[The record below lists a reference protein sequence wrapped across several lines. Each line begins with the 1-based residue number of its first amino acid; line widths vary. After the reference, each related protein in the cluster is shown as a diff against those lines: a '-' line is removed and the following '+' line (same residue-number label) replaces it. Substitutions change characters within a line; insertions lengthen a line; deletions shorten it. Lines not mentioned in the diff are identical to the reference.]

1 MIKVNNKHWIS
12 TASPL
17 ENKEINPGLLFST
30 DTTDFSKKTEF
41 HSHPWIQFI
50 YTRTGTVYVE
60 VDAKFWHLPPLHG
73 VWIPKGSLH
82 SLWSSEKAEYVCIN
96 INKDYDRAMNNTGS
110 KLVEIT
116 PIIDSYSEYFLSH
129 SAGFIKAQELKE
141 CAFIHFLLEL
151 NEVSFTLPYP
161 VTPELIALCREI
173 QSEPGLSHT
182 PEQCAK
188 KLSIS
193 MSTFVRRFKKET
205 GLTYQEWRLR
215 MRLLQS
221 ITRIRKNESILNIA
235 LDTGYSSASAYI
247 YAFKKVFG
255 ISPTKYDSNHQK

>member
-1 MIKVNNKHWIS
+1 MIKINNKHWIS
-12 TASPL
+12 TSSPL
-17 ENKEINPGLLFST
+17 ENKKINTGLLFST

-41 HSHPWIQFI
+41 HSHSWIQFI

-60 VDAKFWHLPPLHG
+60 VDEKFWHLPPLHG
-73 VWIPKGSLH
+73 VWLPKDSSH
-82 SLWSSEKAEYVCIN
+82 ALWSSEKAEYICIN
-96 INKDYDRAMNNTGS
+96 INKDFDGALNNVVS

-116 PIIDSYSEYFLSH
+116 PIIDSYSAYFLSH
-129 SAGFIKAQELKE
+129 SHELIKAQELKE
-141 CAFIHFLLEL
+141 CAFIHFLIEL

-161 VTPELIALCREI
+161 VSPELIALCREI
-173 QSEPGLSHT
+173 QAESGLSHT
-182 PEQCAK
+182 PEQCAE

-205 GLTYQEWRLR
+205 GMTYQEWRLR

-221 ITRIRKNESILNIA
+221 ITRVRKNESIFNIA

-255 ISPTKYDSNHQK
+255 VSPTRYNIDNQ